1 MAFTPR
7 LTSVW
12 KTYAPNL
19 LFKKEKEPMAIL
31 TKDEF
36 NSRMSEVFKDSDDN
50 TLSVI
55 EDFTDTF
62 NDLYNRTES
71 NRTADEIE
79 REWRERY
86 RKRFFGEDEEVEDI
100 KKENKEDLAEE
111 DKPKSF
117 DDLFEERE

>member
-1 MAFTPR
+1 
-7 LTSVW
+7 
-12 KTYAPNL
+12 
-19 LFKKEKEPMAIL
+19 MAIL
-31 TKDEF
+31 TKDDF

-62 NDLYNRTES
+62 NDLYTRTES
-71 NRTADEIE
+71 NRTADEVE
-79 REWRERY
+79 KEWRERY
-86 RKRFFGEDEEVEDI
+86 RKRFFGESEE
-100 KKENKEDLAEE
+100 EDLPEEDLPEE

>member
-1 MAFTPR
+1 
-7 LTSVW
+7 
-12 KTYAPNL
+12 
-19 LFKKEKEPMAIL
+19 MAIL
-31 TKDEF
+31 TKDDF

-62 NDLYNRTES
+62 NDLYIRTES
-71 NRTADEIE
+71 NRTADEVE

-86 RKRFFGEDEEVEDI
+86 RSRFFGEDNEVEDI
-100 KKENKEDLAEE
+100 KENKEDLAEE

>member
-1 MAFTPR
+1 
-7 LTSVW
+7 
-12 KTYAPNL
+12 
-19 LFKKEKEPMAIL
+19 MAIL

-100 KKENKEDLAEE
+100 KKENKEDLEEE

>member
-1 MAFTPR
+1 
-7 LTSVW
+7 
-12 KTYAPNL
+12 
-19 LFKKEKEPMAIL
+19 MAIL

-36 NSRMSEVFKDSDDN
+36 NSRMSEVFEDSDDN

-71 NRTADEIE
+71 NRSADEIE

>member
-1 MAFTPR
+1 MAF
-7 LTSVW
+7 
-12 KTYAPNL
+12 
-19 LFKKEKEPMAIL
+19 L

-36 NSRMSEVFKDSDDN
+36 NSRMSEVFTESDDN

-62 NDLYNRTES
+62 NDLYTRTES
-71 NRTADEIE
+71 NRTADEVE
-79 REWRERY
+79 KEWRERY
-86 RKRFFGEDEEVEDI
+86 RKRFFGESEEVEDI

-117 DDLFEERE
+117 DDLFEERV

>member
-1 MAFTPR
+1 
-7 LTSVW
+7 
-12 KTYAPNL
+12 
-19 LFKKEKEPMAIL
+19 MAIL

>member
-1 MAFTPR
+1 
-7 LTSVW
+7 
-12 KTYAPNL
+12 
-19 LFKKEKEPMAIL
+19 MAIL

-71 NRTADEIE
+71 NRSADEIE

-100 KKENKEDLAEE
+100 KKENKEALAEE